1 MPQTLWK
8 GHLKTMFVPNFKPR
22 GHHWWHCGWIF
33 KFCKFWRKKMEIKPF
48 DVISENSSP
57 KGFFWRNKKT
67 SVILLLSADSRYFQT
82 YTLKLSENI
91 YFSRVCVNDPTVN
104 RRRRM
109 MVIWGTLIPWKD
121 NTMLKIRGEY
131 YGGSYSV
138 LKHQQTL
145 VACLLVCLTE
155 NCEYYFNS

>member
-121 NTMLKIRGEY
+121 NTMLKIGENIM
-131 YGGSYSV
+131 GKLQCTKTSANFSCLFASLLDWKLRV
-138 LKHQQTL
+138 L
-145 VACLLVCLTE
+145 
-155 NCEYYFNS
+155 F